1 MRPSIC
7 LCPMKRILSSP
18 LAALPLATALLASSA
33 FAQDPVTI
41 EIKSLAAQ
49 MKFDKS
55 EVSVPPGS
63 KVTVVFDN
71 TDEMPHNLVF
81 FSQPGVN
88 ANEAVMKM
96 LEKPEQAVASGF
108 VPAEKVL
115 AASKL
120 LNPHEKQTFTFTA
133 PEKSGSYPFACTFPG
148 HALSMVGNLRVMSSG
163 SVFKELSFSVYNGAF
178 EKLPDFTK
186 LTPHRSGKVEGGLI
200 HLNFDDYK
208 NQYAMVFEGVLEA
221 PANSDYT
228 FYLASDDGGRVIVDG
243 EKVLE
248 HDGIH
253 PASVREKK
261 KKLSKGEHKVRVEY
275 FQAAGGAELYVGWG
289 GPFDVTALS
298 KWTPPG
304 YKRPQASKGDENV
317 GMPIEVKDEV
327 VIYRNFLT
335 GVGNRG
341 IAVGYPGGLSVA
353 WSAESFS
360 PVLMWRGAFMDAAR
374 HWRNRGGG
382 AQPPAGYDVVRPIDV
397 SLPFAVA
404 ADGKPQWSKHEFGA
418 ESEGYQWRGYRLDPK
433 GAPTFRYGWNGAE
446 IEEAFEAKG
455 GAMDVKSGLVRRIK
469 VSGKMP
475 QNAYLRIAN
484 GTVTQD
490 GEWFI
495 VRNGMVD
502 LGGGRR
508 SENAVRVRVKG
519 GRTDGTNVFV
529 PVSAALEAEYG
540 WVPVGLP
547 GGNVP
552 KL

>member
-1 MRPSIC
+1 MNRFVSTLFAGLPI
-7 LCPMKRILSSP
+7 
-18 LAALPLATALLASSA
+18 AALMMSASSL
-33 FAQDPVTI
+33 AQDSVSI

-49 MKFDKS
+49 MKFDKA
-55 EVSVPPGS
+55 EVVVPPGA

-88 ANEAVMKM
+88 AGDAVTKM
-96 LEKPEQAVASGF
+96 LEKPEQAVARGF
-108 VPAEKVL
+108 VPEEKVL

-133 PEKSGSYPFACTFPG
+133 PEKAGLYPYACTFPG
-148 HALSMVGNLRVMSSG
+148 HALSMVGHLRVMASG
-163 SVFKELSFSVYNGAF
+163 PVFKDLSFRVFNGAF
-178 EKLPDFTK
+178 EKLPDFEK
-186 LTPHRSGKVEGGLI
+186 LTPHRSGKVDGNLI

-221 PANSDYT
+221 PSNADYT
-228 FYLASDDGGRVIVDG
+228 FFLASDDGGRVLIDG
-243 EKVLE
+243 EKVVE

-253 PASVREKK
+253 PSSIKEKK

-275 FQAAGGAELYVGWG
+275 FQAAGGAELYVGWS

-304 YKRPQASKGDENV
+304 YKRPQAPKVDESV

-327 VIYRNFLT
+327 VIYRNFIT

-341 IAVGYPGGLSVA
+341 IAVGYPGGLNMA

-360 PVLMWRGAFMDAAR
+360 PVLLWRGAFIDAAR

-382 AQPPAGYDVVRPIDV
+382 AQPPAGYDVVRPLDV

-404 ADGKPQWSKHEFGA
+404 SGGKPQWEQYDFGA
-418 ESEGYQWRGYRLDPK
+418 ESPGYQWKGYRLDTK
-433 GAPTFRYGWNGAE
+433 GAPTFRYTWQGTE
-446 IEEAFEAKG
+446 VEESFQTRG
-455 GAMDVKSGLVRRIK
+455 VAMDSKATLVRTVK
-469 VSGKMP
+469 VSGKVP
-475 QNAYLRIAN
+475 SGAFIRIAS
-484 GTVTQD
+484 GAVTRD
-490 GEWFI
+490 GEAF
-495 VRNGMVD
+495 VVKNGLVD
-502 LGGGRR
+502 LGGGRK
-508 SENAVRVRVKG
+508 SENTFRVKSVG
-519 GRTDGTNVFV
+519 AQTDGANVYV
-529 PVSAALEAEYG
+529 PVTGSMEVEYG
-540 WVPVGLP
+540 WVPAGVP
-547 GGNVP
+547 GGTIP